1 MVTRKILPG
10 VIASSL
16 MLPAIPSWSQLEEVI
31 VTARKR
37 EESVLNVPVAVTA
50 FSGQQLEQFGTDD
63 MYTLTERVPGFVMG
77 TQVASIGPTPSL
89 RGIGTGTLNP
99 TIDQSV
105 SLNIDGLGFSQALAF
120 SSGMFDMAS
129 MEVLRGPQSLFYG
142 KNSTAGVI
150 SINTRDPADEF
161 EAEVGVGYEA
171 DAEEWQISGILSG
184 PITDTFGVRL
194 AVQQTSMD
202 GYFDNNGV
210 SDGISSLAP
219 STPKIPES
227 EELTVRGTAVWEP
240 TSAFTAKLKATYNT
254 VDIPGYGGNGQL
266 SSCPDGLDTNFTAP
280 PLDPGIV
287 GALGYYYGTTDVRW
301 WPENEDCKL
310 DDKVAI
316 VSMDPSN
323 PLYTGI
329 RNGGVPFFDLEQ
341 YYGSLLLDWEISE
354 DLTLSSVT
362 GYANSEHNVMINGL
376 NTGLA
381 GPIIVADTNFSR
393 EDFTQELRLTS
404 NYDGAWNYMIG
415 AYYQDGEMVNRTGL
429 YFFGPR
435 DKGKLPIDIETQA
448 IFGQLLW
455 RIVPDVE
462 LAAGARYTDETRK
475 FKPVNLATGEPF
487 PIETYFTDELQTDD
501 VSPEFSVT
509 WTPTETLTFFGGYR
523 KAFKSGSWDTVSNP
537 RGFDLSFDDEDVEGY
552 EGGMKTLMLDSTIAL
567 NVSGYFYEYDN
578 LQVGANESTPDG
590 FLIRTLN
597 AASATIWGIDMDV
610 AWAVPSIDG
619 LELFAVANYNNAE
632 YDKFDN
638 ALCWGGQ
645 TSAEGCDQDFDEVT
659 GLYQA
664 QDLSGGDLLRA
675 PEFGAT
681 FGFTYEKSFGD
692 TILTLGSSTLWS
704 DEYAA
709 NTLLRDDFYQ
719 DSYFKTS
726 ASIGLR
732 AADGAWEVNLIGKNL
747 NDEIT
752 AGNCTNFNGQYGN
765 VPGTIITGSP
775 TGERGIGGVDEAV
788 CIAERGR
795 ELWLK
800 VTIRPSV
807 RF

>member
-1 MVTRKILPG
+1 MFPRKLIPSL
-10 VIASSL
+10 VASSF

-50 FSGQQLEQFGTDD
+50 FSGDQLAQFGTDD

-105 SLNIDGLGFSQALAF
+105 SLNVDGLGFSQALAF
-120 SSGMFDMAS
+120 SSSMVDMAS

-150 SINTRDPADEF
+150 SVSTRDPGDEF
-161 EAEVGVGYEA
+161 ELEIGAGYETEA
-171 DAEEWQISGILSG
+171 REWEYTGIVSG
-184 PITDTFGVRL
+184 PLTDSLGVRL
-194 AVQQTSMD
+194 VAQSSAMD
-202 GYFDNNGV
+202 GYFDNEGV
-210 SDGISSLAP
+210 SDGVSSLAP
-219 STPKIPES
+219 TTPRVPKQD
-227 EELTVRGTAVWEP
+227 ELTLRGTVLWELAD
-240 TSAFTAKLKATYNT
+240 TFTAKLKVNYNT
-254 VDIPGYGGNGQL
+254 VEIDGYGGNGQL
-266 SSCPDGLDTNFTAP
+266 SSCPDGLDANLNSP
-280 PLDPGIV
+280 PLDPSIS
-287 GALGYYYGTTDVRW
+287 GAVQYFYGSTDVRW
-301 WPENEDCKL
+301 WPQGEDCKL
-310 DDKVAI
+310 DGS
-316 VSMDPSN
+316 VSLVGMDPTN
-323 PLYTGI
+323 PLFTGI
-329 RNGGVPFFDLEQ
+329 RNNGVPFFDLTQ
-341 YYGSLLLDWEISE
+341 YYGSLLLDWELSE

-362 GYANSEHNVMINGL
+362 GYADSEHNVLINGM
-376 NTGLA
+376 NSGFA
-381 GPIIVADTNFSR
+381 GPVVVADTDFSR

-404 NYDGAWNYMIG
+404 DYDGAWNFMAG
-415 AYYQDGEMVNRTGL
+415 LYYQDGEMVNRTGL
-429 YFFGPR
+429 FFLGPR
-435 DKGKLPIDIETQA
+435 DRGKLPIDIETKA
-448 IFGQLLW
+448 VFGQVLW
-455 RIVPDVE
+455 RVVPEVE
-462 LAAGARYTDETRK
+462 IAAGARYTDEQRE
-475 FKPVNLATGEPF
+475 FNPVNLATGEPF
-487 PIETYFTDELQTDD
+487 PIESYVTDELQTDN

-509 WTPTETLTFFGGYR
+509 WTPTDTLTFFGGYR

-537 RGFDLSFDDEDVEGY
+537 RGFDLSFDDEDVEGF
-552 EGGMKTLMLDSTIAL
+552 EGGMKSLLLDSSVAL
-567 NVSGYFYEYDN
+567 NVSVYNYEYDN

-597 AASATIWGIDMDV
+597 AASATIWGVDV
-610 AWAVPSIDG
+610 DVTWAVPAVDG

-632 YDKFDN
+632 YDDFDS

-645 TSAEGCDQDFDEVT
+645 TFEQGCDTAFDEVT
-659 GLYQA
+659 GLYQS

-675 PEFGAT
+675 PELGAT
-681 FGFTYEKSFGD
+681 FGFTWEKQIGGA
-692 TILTLGSSTLWS
+692 ILSVGSSTLWS

-726 ASIGLR
+726 ASIGIR
-732 AADGAWEVNLIGKNL
+732 AENGAWEVSLIGKNL

-765 VPGTIITGSP
+765 LPGTIITGSP
-775 TGERGIGGVDEAV
+775 TGQVGVAGVDEVV

-795 ELWLK
+795 EVWLNF
-800 VTIRPSV
+800 TLRPSAWM
-807 RF
+807 